1 MLFTACVS
9 WSATYSGARNM
20 FFKSDLRE
28 YLVDPTW
35 IDCWC
40 WVVFLLFV
48 LIIVL
53 VLCERPKILKAGLS
67 VAYLNPG
74 TSSPQSGNQQALPK
88 DCVNIHNIFRRGL
101 NLLPRFEFK
110 VASLWT
116 QRLVQ
121 LTLHLGG
128 VS

>member
-1 MLFTACVS
+1 M
-9 WSATYSGARNM
+9 
-20 FFKSDLRE
+20 
-28 YLVDPTW
+28 
-35 IDCWC
+35 
-40 WVVFLLFV
+40 FV

-53 VLCERPKILKAGLS
+53 VLCERAKMQKAGLS
-67 VAYLNPG
+67 VSYLNPG

-110 VASLWT
+110 VASLWI

>member
-1 MLFTACVS
+1 MRVMGRVCVVRS
-9 WSATYSGARNM
+9 HNRFWFYVN
-20 FFKSDLRE
+20 DLKCRRQG
-28 YLVDPTW
+28 YLSHTR
-35 IDCWC
+35 IQ
-40 WVVFLLFV
+40 
-48 LIIVL
+48 
-53 VLCERPKILKAGLS
+53 GL
-67 VAYLNPG
+67 A
-74 TSSPQSGNQQALPK
+74 SPQSGNQQALPK

-110 VASLWT
+110 VASFWI